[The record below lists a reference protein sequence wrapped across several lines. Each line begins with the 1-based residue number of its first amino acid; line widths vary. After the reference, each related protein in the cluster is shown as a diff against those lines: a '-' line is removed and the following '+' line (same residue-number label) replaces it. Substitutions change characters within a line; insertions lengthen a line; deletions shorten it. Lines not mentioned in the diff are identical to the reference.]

1 MEKRGGWGSKMAF
14 ILAASGSAIG
24 LGNIWRF
31 PYQTG
36 MNGGAAFVLIYIIA
50 AFTVGLTLFLAEVS
64 LGRATKRNPVG
75 AFKEK
80 KPKSPWFSVGIL
92 GVFTAVMILSYY
104 AVIAGWTVGYSIKAL
119 KGDFSKTLTKASVQK
134 MFSSF
139 SSNIGLNFLLLF
151 IFISLTIIVVSFGIK
166 GGIEKI
172 TKILMP
178 VLFIILIYLAIKS
191 VTFEG
196 ASKGLLFYL
205 KPDFSKINSKVIL
218 YAITQAFFS
227 LSLGMGT
234 IMTYG
239 SYLSDSD
246 YLPSSALWV
255 VSLDTFVAIMA
266 GLIIFP
272 TLFTVPGMSPA
283 QGPSLVFVILP
294 VVFSKISGGA
304 IFGSLFFFLLLIA
317 ALTSTI
323 SLLEVPVAYLID
335 EKKWNRKKAA
345 LAVGFVSFLFGIP
358 SIFANKPGNFF
369 NNIPFLKKDFLSI
382 MDFMWGNISLLTGG
396 FFIAIF
402 VGYIWKYNNAL
413 KEINKSGKIFNFGKL
428 WGFFLKFILP
438 PILFIIIL
446 SSILIK

>member
-1 MEKRGGWGSKMAF
+1 MEKRGGWGSKIAF

-36 MNGGAAFVLIYIIA
+36 MNGGAAFVLVYLLA

-64 LGRATKRNPVG
+64 LGRTTKKNPVG
-75 AFKEK
+75 AFKTK
-80 KPKSPWFSVGIL
+80 KPNSPWFLVGIL

-104 AVIAGWTVGYSIKAL
+104 AVIAGWTVGYSVKAL
-119 KGDFSKTLTKASVQK
+119 KGDFSKTLTKGSVQQ
-134 MFSSF
+134 MFSNF

-151 IFISLTIIVVSFGIK
+151 IFIALTVIVVSFGIK
-166 GGIEKI
+166 GGIEKL

-178 VLFIILIYLAIKS
+178 VLFLILIYLAIKS
-191 VTFEG
+191 ISFEG

-205 KPDFSKINSKVIL
+205 KPDFSKINSKVVL
-218 YAITQAFFS
+218 FAITQAFFS

-239 SYLSDSD
+239 SYLSDKD

-255 VSLDTFVAIMA
+255 VSLDTFVALMA

-272 TLFTVPGMSPA
+272 TLFTVPGMTPA
-283 QGPSLVFVILP
+283 QGPSLVFVVLP

-335 EKKWNRKKAA
+335 EKKWNRKTAA
-345 LAVGFVSFLFGIP
+345 FIVGLISFLFGIP
-358 SIFANKPGNFF
+358 SILANKPGNFF
-369 NNIPFLKKDFLSI
+369 NKLPFLNKDFLSI
-382 MDFMWGNISLLTGG
+382 MDFLWGNVSLLVGG

-402 VGYIWKYNNAL
+402 VAYVWKYNNAI
-413 KEINKSGKIFNFGKL
+413 KEINKSGKSFKLGKI
-428 WGFFLKFILP
+428 WGLFLKFILP
-438 PILFIIIL
+438 PILIIIIL
-446 SSILIK
+446 SYWI